1 MVKRIITAAVAIP
14 IGILILVLNNPHIIA
29 AVISLFSVISV
40 YEILNATKYI
50 QHKSISAISL
60 VFALVLPLLLCYN
73 KLENTIGFVAFIF
86 VTAMF
91 CAMLFNHKKVSFE
104 EMTFISFI
112 SLCVPIAF
120 STLALFRFC
129 YIEHGIFFIVFS
141 LAVTWIADAGAY
153 FAGTFL
159 GKHKLCPEI
168 SPKKTWEGFFGG
180 VISAGIFAVL
190 LGWGYEL
197 WDLIFTGENH
207 FKVNIIVLLIT
218 GLIGAVLGVLGD
230 LSASL
235 LKRKCSIKDFGNIL
249 PGHGGI
255 MDRFDSVLFVAPFI
269 YLVFQVFFPIIAL
282 K

>member
-1 MVKRIITAAVAIP
+1 MVKRIITAAIAIP
-14 IGILILVLNNPHIIA
+14 IGVLILILDNPHLIA
-29 AVISLFSVISV
+29 AVVTFFSVVAV
-40 YEILNATKYI
+40 YEILNITKYI
-50 QHKSISAISL
+50 QHKSISVISL
-60 VFALVLPLLLCYN
+60 LFALGLPLFICYN
-73 KLENTIGFVAFIF
+73 NFEKAINVVAIIF
-86 VTAMF
+86 VISMF

-112 SLCVPIAF
+112 SVCVPLAF
-120 STLALFRFC
+120 STLALFRFE
-129 YIEHGIFFIVFS
+129 YVEHGIFFIVFS

-153 FAGTFL
+153 FSGTFL

-180 VISAGIFAVL
+180 IVSAGVFALIF
-190 LGWGYEL
+190 GYGYQL
-197 WDLIFTGENH
+197 WDYIFTGENH
-207 FKVNIIVLLIT
+207 FTLNYMLLVIT

-235 LKRKCSIKDFGNIL
+235 LKRKYGAKDFGNIL

-269 YLVFQVFFPIIAL
+269 YVIFQLFFPITAL
-282 K
+282 

>member
-1 MVKRIITAAVAIP
+1 MVKRIITAAIAIP
-14 IGILILVLNNPHIIA
+14 IGVLILILDNPHLIA
-29 AVISLFSVISV
+29 AVVTFFSVVAV
-40 YEILNATKYI
+40 YEILNITKYI
-50 QHKSISAISL
+50 QHKSISVISL
-60 VFALVLPLLLCYN
+60 LFALGLPLFICYN
-73 KLENTIGFVAFIF
+73 NFEKAINVVAIIF
-86 VTAMF
+86 VISMF

-112 SLCVPIAF
+112 SVCVPLAF
-120 STLALFRFC
+120 STLALFRFE
-129 YIEHGIFFIVFS
+129 YVEHGIFFIVFS

-153 FAGTFL
+153 FSGTFL

-180 VISAGIFAVL
+180 IVSAGVFALIF
-190 LGWGYEL
+190 GYGYQL
-197 WDLIFTGENH
+197 WDYIFTGENH
-207 FKVNIIVLLIT
+207 FTLNYMLLVIT

-235 LKRKCSIKDFGNIL
+235 LKRKYGAKDFGNIL

-269 YLVFQVFFPIIAL
+269 YVVFQLFFPITAL
-282 K
+282 